1 MDQQEVLL
9 EGAYINDRNLR
20 LFWVYKIDDSNVMI
34 SFNQG
39 VNLPL
44 LPPMQLTL
52 REYQQDFFPVVDSGA
67 YNPQHRR
74 FTFRGTTWP
83 GSWWSRAILEVP
95 VGNAG
100 GKHRRKRSAHKH
112 HKRSGKSHKRS
123 GKSHKRS
130 GKSHKRSGKSHKRS
144 GKSRRH

>member
-1 MDQQEVLL
+1 MRGGSEIMDQQEVLL
-9 EGAYINDRNLR
+9 EGAYITDMRNLR
-20 LFWVYKIDDSNVMI
+20 EFRVYQIDDNVMI

-52 REYQQDFFPVVDSGA
+52 REYQQEFLPVVDSGA

-100 GKHRRKRSAHKH
+100 GKHRRKCSAHKH
-112 HKRSGKSHKRS
+112 H
-123 GKSHKRS
+123 
-130 GKSHKRSGKSHKRS
+130 HKRSGKSHKRS